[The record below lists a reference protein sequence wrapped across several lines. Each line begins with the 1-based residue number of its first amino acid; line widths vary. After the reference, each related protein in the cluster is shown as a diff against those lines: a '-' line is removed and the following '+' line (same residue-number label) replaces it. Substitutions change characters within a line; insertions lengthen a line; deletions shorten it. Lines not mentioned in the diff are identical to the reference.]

1 MAKISKEEIALLK
14 EMIADPSVPNDEK
27 DLYRET
33 LSQFVEVKEVVE
45 KKTPTKRK
53 TTARKKT
60 TKKPKPADIDKAKAE
75 ILKRTGKTEEEC
87 EKIIDE
93 YKELRRKSVTRKKKE
108 TTQKEKAKKRTT
120 KLKKEG
126 KTIEGTTEKNVEA
139 TLDTATE
146 KVVTKID
153 KEVEKIE
160 KTSKTEKQVAKKINT
175 LVSKAVK
182 SNKKLL
188 SDTAK
193 ELAKVDPNNAKQYL
207 MSIKKEI
214 DTLLKKYEY
223 GGEIFDGTGDVVDYG
238 AGGYTQP
245 YNIQEGLIST
255 GNNVQFAKG
264 GLTDERNKPMK
275 KFSILNLNPKN
286 PRFPEIIEGFDDYS
300 EMTNYIQREG
310 LTANDVF
317 VTNNEEDREI
327 YPEEL
332 YANGGYLYNQAL
344 GRYENPLFRTGDK
357 IPIMDNRSEV
367 DNDGN
372 FVIQDLGDFIEVQG
386 VVSNPKG
393 EPKIINDDYTYF
405 VIRKRPV
412 NDMGGV
418 EIVKDTPNR
427 MTQSQLLDLQ
437 YKVETTPSLEKRY
450 QFLKELPYDKEQAKF
465 YAKGGKT
472 QGYDDRLDDSLGMRT
487 GRRSTKEQDYKDRRD
502 ESKGMEKGM
511 GRRPYSSVGTMDME
525 NRMMLQ
531 KGGRLYDDLQ
541 IDKGAFRK
549 EAMKRNISTTE
560 LMNKVLDN
568 ENRYSMKMVKQ
579 ARLMKNMR
587 K

>member
-146 KVVTKID
+146 KVVSKID

-182 SNKKLL
+182 SNKKLF

-264 GLTDERNKPMK
+264 GLTENTQQRFK
-275 KFSILNLNPKN
+275 ILSKNPKD
-286 PRFPEIIEGFDDYS
+286 PRFPEIIERFNDYDS
-300 EMTNYIQREG
+300 MRKYIKREG
-310 LTANDVF
+310 LTADDVF
-317 VTNNEEDREI
+317 VTDNKEDRQI
-327 YPEEL
+327 YPDEL
-332 YANGGYLYNQAL
+332 YEKEIPFEKGG
-344 GRYENPLFRTGDK
+344 
-357 IPIMDNRSEV
+357 
-367 DNDGN
+367 
-372 FVIQDLGDFIEVQG
+372 
-386 VVSNPKG
+386 
-393 EPKIINDDYTYF
+393 
-405 VIRKRPV
+405 
-412 NDMGGV
+412 
-418 EIVKDTPNR
+418 
-427 MTQSQLLDLQ
+427 
-437 YKVETTPSLEKRY
+437 KVPSLKGKVVKGVRVRNEFVSVRFDDDTNLQTFSYGQPIQVKYYDRKTE
-450 QFLKELPYDKEQAKF
+450 QEFLLKPTEMP

>member
-182 SNKKLL
+182 SNKKLF

-264 GLTDERNKPMK
+264 GM
-275 KFSILNLNPKN
+275 
-286 PRFPEIIEGFDDYS
+286 
-300 EMTNYIQREG
+300 M
-310 LTANDVF
+310 
-317 VTNNEEDREI
+317 
-327 YPEEL
+327 
-332 YANGGYLYNQAL
+332 
-344 GRYENPLFRTGDK
+344 
-357 IPIMDNRSEV
+357 
-367 DNDGN
+367 
-372 FVIQDLGDFIEVQG
+372 
-386 VVSNPKG
+386 
-393 EPKIINDDYTYF
+393 
-405 VIRKRPV
+405 
-412 NDMGGV
+412 
-418 EIVKDTPNR
+418 
-427 MTQSQLLDLQ
+427 
-437 YKVETTPSLEKRY
+437 
-450 QFLKELPYDKEQAKF
+450 
-465 YAKGGKT
+465 

-525 NRMMLQ
+525 NRMMLR

>member
-146 KVVTKID
+146 KVVNKID

-160 KTSKTEKQVAKKINT
+160 KTSKTEKQVVKKINS
-175 LVSKAVK
+175 LVGKAVT
-182 SNKKLL
+182 SNKKLI

-193 ELAKVDPNNAKQYL
+193 ELKKVDPNYAKQYL
-207 MSIKKEI
+207 MSVKKQI
-214 DTLLKKYEY
+214 DILLKSYEY

-300 EMTNYIQREG
+300 EMTKYIQKEG

-332 YANGGYLYNQAL
+332 YAKGGNIQGTIEISEMEGNARKFTGKGAGRKKINGKIF
-344 GRYENPLFRTGDK
+344 NPTLVAYSKDDVKNIISYITEGDYYVYK
-357 IPIMDNRSEV
+357 IN
-367 DNDGN
+367 
-372 FVIQDLGDFIEVQG
+372 
-386 VVSNPKG
+386 
-393 EPKIINDDYTYF
+393 Y
-405 VIRKRPV
+405 
-412 NDMGGV
+412 
-418 EIVKDTPNR
+418 
-427 MTQSQLLDLQ
+427 
-437 YKVETTPSLEKRY
+437 
-450 QFLKELPYDKEQAKF
+450 YDKGRMDKEEIRGKLPEYVIYQEEIKF
-465 YAKGGKT
+465 AKGGKT
-472 QGYDDRLDDSLGMRT
+472 QGYNDRLDDSLGMRT

-525 NRMMLQ
+525 NRMMLR

>member
-146 KVVTKID
+146 KVVNKID

-160 KTSKTEKQVAKKINT
+160 KTSKTEKQVVKKINS
-175 LVSKAVK
+175 LVGKAVT
-182 SNKKLL
+182 SNKKLI

-193 ELAKVDPNNAKQYL
+193 ELKKVDPNYAKQYL
-207 MSIKKEI
+207 ISVKKQI
-214 DTLLKKYEY
+214 DILLKSYEY

-275 KFSILNLNPKN
+275 KFSILNLNHKN

-300 EMTNYIQREG
+300 EMTKYIQKEG

-332 YANGGYLYNQAL
+332 
-344 GRYENPLFRTGDK
+344 
-357 IPIMDNRSEV
+357 
-367 DNDGN
+367 
-372 FVIQDLGDFIEVQG
+372 
-386 VVSNPKG
+386 
-393 EPKIINDDYTYF
+393 
-405 VIRKRPV
+405 
-412 NDMGGV
+412 
-418 EIVKDTPNR
+418 
-427 MTQSQLLDLQ
+427 
-437 YKVETTPSLEKRY
+437 
-450 QFLKELPYDKEQAKF
+450 

-525 NRMMLQ
+525 NRMMLR